1 MEHVTTTKLSSKG
14 QVVIPKEMRDRYGIE
29 PGDEVSFW
37 DCEDHVALRVVR
49 DTESLKGRFRGLGL
63 SEDLEAERRAERQR
77 EDRY

>member
-1 MEHVTTTKLSSKG
+1 MTHTVGAKG

-37 DCEDHVALRVVR
+37 DCDDHVGLRVVR
-49 DTESLKGRFRGLGL
+49 DTESLKGRFRGQGF

-77 EDRY
+77 EARY